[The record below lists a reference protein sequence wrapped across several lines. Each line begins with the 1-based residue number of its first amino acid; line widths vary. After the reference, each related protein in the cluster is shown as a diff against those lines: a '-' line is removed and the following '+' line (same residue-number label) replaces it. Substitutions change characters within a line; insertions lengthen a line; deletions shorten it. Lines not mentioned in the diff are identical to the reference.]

1 MIKMPPSRL
10 PGVGTNIF
18 TLMSALASE
27 HQAINLSQGF
37 PDFETNP
44 LLINSLIQAVQSGKN
59 QYAPMAGLV
68 RLRQNIATLTQQKYG
83 RTVDPD
89 TEITITSGATEAL
102 FNAIAAIV
110 RTGDEVIILD
120 PAYDSYAPAIRL
132 NGGIPVCIPLNAPDY
147 SLPWEK
153 IMDASGPNTKAII
166 LNSPHNPT
174 GTILKDQDI
183 LNLIQWTQKY
193 PTWIISDEVYEHIIF
208 DNQKHHSILLY
219 PNLAERAFVISSFGK
234 TFHVTGW
241 KTGYCIAP
249 EQMTS
254 EFRKI
259 HQFNT
264 FCSPT
269 PLQEA
274 IADALE
280 QSDLVDGLGAF
291 YQEKRNRFLELMHTS
306 RFKPLQTSGTY
317 FQLMDYSTLS
327 DLSDVEFCKWL
338 TMEHKVA
345 AIPVSVFYESKQ
357 DNKVIRFCFAK
368 KEETLIEAA
377 SRLCKI

>member
-1 MIKMPPSRL
+1 MINMPPSRL
-10 PGVGTNIF
+10 PGVGTTIF
-18 TLMSALASE
+18 TLMSALANE

-37 PDFETNP
+37 PDFDTNS
-44 LLINSLIQAVQSGKN
+44 LLINSLVQAVKAGKN
-59 QYAPMAGLV
+59 QYAPMAGLP
-68 RLRQNIATLTQQKYG
+68 RLRKNVAALTHRKYG
-83 RTVDPD
+83 KIVNPES
-89 TEITITSGATEAL
+89 EITITSGATEAL
-102 FNAIAAIV
+102 FNAIAALV
-110 RTGDEVIILD
+110 RNGDEVIILD

-132 NGGIPVCIPLNAPDY
+132 NGGIPISIPLQFPNY
-147 SLPWEK
+147 TLPWDQ
-153 IMDASGPNTKAII
+153 IFQASGPNTRAII

-174 GTILKDQDI
+174 GSILSPSDI
-183 LNLIQWTQKY
+183 EKLKEWTQKF

-208 DNQKHHSILLY
+208 DNHTHHSILMY
-219 PNLAERAFVISSFGK
+219 PELAERAFVISSFGK

-249 EQMTS
+249 ETMMT

-280 QSDLVDGLGAF
+280 QSDLVDGLGNF
-291 YQEKRNRFLELMHTS
+291 YQEKRNRFLELMENS
-306 RFKPLQTSGTY
+306 KFKPLQTSGTY
-317 FQLMDYSTLS
+317 FQLMDYSALS
-327 DLSDVEFCKWL
+327 DLSDVEFCRWL
-338 TMEHKVA
+338 TIEHKVA
-345 AIPVSVFYESKQ
+345 AIPVSVFYEQKQ